1 MNMKHW
7 LLLLVVFAVGYFIG
21 IKFPMV
27 GNKIVGA
34 VPSVS
39 P

>member
-1 MNMKHW
+1 MLAKHW
-7 LLLLVVFAVGYFIG
+7 IMLLVVLIVGYFIG
-21 IKFPMV
+21 VKFPGT